1 MNTTEPA
8 SPKLRLLRY
17 LAYAFLLLLILITL
31 LLWQTPRL
39 VQRYLPGWLAEHY
52 GLQLTLGEIDVGL
65 RNPSLTLG
73 ATALLDAKQQPIIG
87 FEQLFITPNLQ
98 ASWQQKGVVLSA
110 VTLTNPV
117 VQLQRLTDKKG
128 EVRLNLTDALAT
140 LLAPAPSPEPETAS
154 APLLVDIASVNVTDG
169 HVRYQ
174 DQRKESEPGW
184 LPPLSLEKVT
194 LKLDNLR
201 TEANHP
207 TAYQLSAAING
218 KSSLAAHGKLDV
230 MSGMGQGKV
239 SLKQVELKPFAPL
252 WAPYL
257 KLDLA
262 KGHANTEVEYQLKE
276 GKQGVLWQLSKG
288 KLTLD
293 NWQLKKHKGDE
304 FARFGQLALSELAV
318 DGQKQSLQIGK
329 VTLQQPLL
337 KATLNPQQELD
348 LADLLIEQAP
358 AKPVKGAHAANEVAN
373 NAAPKSA
380 QQAKTAG
387 NGKKHT
393 PDKPWQWQIK
403 QILIDKG
410 DLTLTESSSGKPQA
424 RQFSGLKLAL
434 GPLGSKGEQPSKLTL
449 ATHFNQSSPL
459 AFDGQLT
466 LTPFTLSGDINQQ
479 GLPLTLA
486 QPYLADL
493 VRIKVQNGLLSS
505 KTRLDLATTAQG
517 DLSKLTLQGGL
528 DVNGLKVVDRA
539 DNQRLLEFNTL
550 ALTGLTYDGISQQM
564 RIKDIALN
572 KPFARIEI
580 NEDGTTNLQQL
591 LLPQPA
597 ATKSTQAAATKSTQA
612 AAGSKTP
619 DFRFTIDQLR
629 TEQGNLRFADRSL
642 SQDFVADIASLGGQS
657 RHISNIP
664 GQRSDLA
671 FNGKVDRYAP
681 VTIRGGTNL
690 LVANPILDIA
700 VAFHN
705 LELTTFTPYSGTY
718 AGYAIDKG
726 QLSMKL
732 HYKLEGNRLEGDND
746 ITIKKLQ
753 LGEKIKSDQAK
764 DLPLGL
770 AIALLSDANG
780 VIQMNL
786 KVKGDLDQPD
796 FSIGNIF
803 WDVLGNTLSKAI
815 TSPFSL
821 LASLADGTE
830 DLDELPFLPGDPDL
844 PPTQQEKLVKLAQ
857 ALKDRPKLSMNIRG
871 KVNFNEE
878 RPILQRQKLERVLA
892 KLTGNQADLDL
903 LEQDSALQEALAR
916 AYEERFGED
925 LDDLAARLHLDEE
938 SAALRAQA
946 VILLRDQQLITAK
959 SLRNLAM
966 RRAQNTKEFLVDS
979 QGIAPERLFVLDS
992 QVKEEDKEAKVI
1004 LTLDQ

>member
-17 LAYAFLLLLILITL
+17 LAYAFLLLLILMTL

-73 ATALLDAKQQPIIG
+73 ATTLLDAKQQPIIG

-110 VTLTNPV
+110 VTLTKPV
-117 VQLQRLTDKKG
+117 VLLQRLTDKKG
-128 EVRLNLTDALAT
+128 DVRLNLTDALAT
-140 LLAPAPSPEPETAS
+140 LLAPAPFPEPETAS
-154 APLLVDIASVNVTDG
+154 APLLVDIASIAVTDG

-184 LPPLSLEKVT
+184 LPPLNLEKMT

-207 TAYQLSAAING
+207 TAYQLNAAING

-230 MSGMGQGKV
+230 MSGMGQGKA
-239 SLKQVELKPFAPL
+239 SLKQVDLKPFAPL

-262 KGHANTEVEYQLKE
+262 KGHANAEVEYQLKG

-304 FARFGQLALSELAV
+304 FARFGQLALSDLAV

-358 AKPVKGAHAANEVAN
+358 AKPTKGAHAANEVAN
-373 NAAPKSA
+373 NAAPKSV

-387 NGKKHT
+387 NGKKHGA
-393 PDKPWQWQIK
+393 DKPWQWQIK
-403 QILIDKG
+403 QIVIDKG

-424 RQFSGLKLAL
+424 RQLSGLKLAL

-449 ATHFNQSSPL
+449 ATQFNQSSPL

-528 DVNGLKVVDRA
+528 DINGLKVVDRA

-597 ATKSTQAAATKSTQA
+597 ATKSTHAT
-612 AAGSKTP
+612 AGNKAP

-844 PPTQQEKLVKLAQ
+844 TPTQQEKLVKLAQ

-892 KLTGNQADLDL
+892 KLTGNQADLDQ
-903 LEQDSALQEALAR
+903 LEQDPALQEALAQ

-925 LDDLAARLHLDEE
+925 LEDLADRLHLDEE
-938 SAALRAQA
+938 SSALRAQA

>member
-17 LAYAFLLLLILITL
+17 LAYAFLLFLILITL

-87 FEQLFITPNLQ
+87 FEQLFITPDLQ

-110 VTLTNPV
+110 VTLTKPV
-117 VQLQRLTDKKG
+117 VLLQRLADKKG
-128 EVRLNLTDALAT
+128 DVRLNLTDALAT
-140 LLAPAPSPEPETAS
+140 LLAPAPSSEPETAS

-262 KGHANTEVEYQLKE
+262 KGHANAEVEYQLKE

-329 VTLQQPLL
+329 MTLQQPLL

-358 AKPVKGAHAANEVAN
+358 AKPVKGAHTANEVAN

-387 NGKKHT
+387 NSKKHA

-410 DLTLTESSSGKPQA
+410 ALTLTESSSGKPQA
-424 RQFSGLKLAL
+424 RQLSGLKLVL

-449 ATHFNQSSPL
+449 ATQFNQSSPL

-493 VRIKVQNGLLSS
+493 VRIKVQSGLLSS
-505 KTRLDLATTAQG
+505 KSRLDLATTAQG

-528 DVNGLKVVDRA
+528 DINGLKVVDRA

-597 ATKSTQAAATKSTQA
+597 ATKGTHAT
-612 AAGSKTP
+612 AGSKAP

-844 PPTQQEKLVKLAQ
+844 TPTQQEKLVKLAQ

-903 LEQDSALQEALAR
+903 LEQDPALQEALAQ

-925 LDDLAARLHLDEE
+925 LEDLADRLHLDEE

>member
-1 MNTTEPA
+1 MGVQQMNTTERA
-8 SPKLRLLRY
+8 SHKPRFLRY

-39 VQRYLPGWLAEHY
+39 IQRYLPGWLAEHY

-73 ATALLDAKQQPIIG
+73 ATALLDTKQQPIIR
-87 FEQLFITPNLQ
+87 FEQLFITPDLQ

-110 VTLTNPV
+110 VTLIKPV
-117 VQLQRLTDKKG
+117 VLLQRLADKKG
-128 EVRLNLTDALAT
+128 DVRLNLTDALAT
-140 LLAPAPSPEPETAS
+140 VLTSAPSPEPETAS
-154 APLLVDIASVNVTDG
+154 APLLVDIASIAVTDG

-184 LPPLSLEKVT
+184 LPPLNMEKVT
-194 LKLDNLR
+194 IKLDNLR
-201 TEANHP
+201 TKANHP

-239 SLKQVELKPFAPL
+239 SLKLVELKPFAPL

-262 KGHANTEVEYQLKE
+262 KGHANAEVEYQLKE
-276 GKQGVLWQLSKG
+276 GKQGVQWQLSKG

-293 NWQLKKHKGDE
+293 NWQLKKLKGDE
-304 FARFGQLALSELAV
+304 FARFGQLALSDLAV

-329 VTLQQPLL
+329 ITMQQPLI

-358 AKPVKGAHAANEVAN
+358 AKPVKEAYAANEVAN

-380 QQAKTAG
+380 QKTKAAG
-387 NGKKHT
+387 NGKKHRA
-393 PDKPWQWQIK
+393 DKPWQWQIK

-424 RQFSGLKLAL
+424 RQISGLKLAL

-449 ATHFNQSSPL
+449 ATQFNQSSPL

-466 LTPFTLSGDINQQ
+466 LSPFTLSGDINQQ

-597 ATKSTQAAATKSTQA
+597 AAKSTEAT
-612 AAGSKTP
+612 AGSKAP

-821 LASLADGTE
+821 LASLADGTD
-830 DLDELPFLPGDPDL
+830 DLDELPFLPGEPDL
-844 PPTQQEKLVKLAQ
+844 TPTQQEKLVKLAQ
-857 ALKDRPKLSMNIRG
+857 ALKERPKLSMNIRG

-903 LEQDSALQEALAR
+903 LEQDPALQEALAQ

-925 LDDLAARLHLDEE
+925 LNDLADRLHLDEE

-966 RRAQNTKEFLVDS
+966 RRAQNTKEFLVDN

>member
-8 SPKLRLLRY
+8 SSKLRLLRY
-17 LAYAFLLLLILITL
+17 LAYAFLLFLILITL

-65 RNPSLTLG
+65 RNPSISLST
-73 ATALLDAKQQPIIG
+73 TALLDAKQQPIIR

-110 VTLTNPV
+110 VTLTKPV
-117 VQLQRLTDKKG
+117 MLLQRLTDKKG

-140 LLAPAPSPEPETAS
+140 LLTPAPSPEPEPAS
-154 APLLVDIASVNVTDG
+154 APLLIDIASVNVTDG

-184 LPPLSLEKVT
+184 LPPLNLEKVT

-207 TAYQLSAAING
+207 TAYQLNAAING

-239 SLKQVELKPFAPL
+239 SFKQVELKPFAPL

-262 KGHANTEVEYQLKE
+262 KGHANAEVEYQLKE

-304 FARFGQLALSELAV
+304 FARFGQLTLSELAV

-337 KATLNPQQELD
+337 RATLNPQQELD

-358 AKPVKGAHAANEVAN
+358 AKPVKGAHVANEVAN

-387 NGKKHT
+387 NGKKHA

-424 RQFSGLKLAL
+424 RQLSGLKLAL

-449 ATHFNQSSPL
+449 ATQFNQSSPL

-466 LTPFTLSGDINQQ
+466 LSPFTISGDINQQ

-493 VRIKVQNGLLSS
+493 VRIKVQSGLLSS

-564 RIKDIALN
+564 RIKAIALN

-597 ATKSTQAAATKSTQA
+597 AAKSTEAK
-612 AAGSKTP
+612 AGSKAP

-844 PPTQQEKLVKLAQ
+844 TPTQQEKLVKLAQ

-925 LDDLAARLHLDEE
+925 LEDLADRLHLDEE

>member
-1 MNTTEPA
+1 MNTTKPA
-8 SPKLRLLRY
+8 FPKLRLLRY

-65 RNPSLTLG
+65 RHPSLTLG
-73 ATALLDAKQQPIIG
+73 ATALLDAKQQPIVS
-87 FEQLFITPNLQ
+87 FEQLLITPNLQ

-110 VTLTNPV
+110 VTLTKPV
-117 VQLQRLTDKKG
+117 VLLQRLADKKG
-128 EVRLNLTDALAT
+128 DVRLNLTDALAT
-140 LLAPAPSPEPETAS
+140 VLAPSPSPEPETAS
-154 APLLVDIASVNVTDG
+154 APLLVDIASIAVTDG

-184 LPPLSLEKVT
+184 LPPLNLEKLS
-194 LKLDNLR
+194 LKLDHLR

-207 TAYQLSAAING
+207 TAYQLNAAING

-257 KLDLA
+257 TLELA
-262 KGHANTEVEYQLKE
+262 KGQANAEVEYLLKE

-304 FARFGQLALSELAV
+304 FARFSQLALSELAI

-329 VTLQQPLL
+329 VSLKQPIL
-337 KATLNPQQELD
+337 KATLNAQQELD

-358 AKPVKGAHAANEVAN
+358 AKPVKDAKGAKATKATKATKPTAA
-373 NAAPKSA
+373 
-380 QQAKTAG
+380 
-387 NGKKHT
+387 
-393 PDKPWQWQIK
+393 DKPWQWQIK
-403 QILIDKG
+403 QIAIDKG
-410 DLTLTESSSGKPQA
+410 DLTLTESSSGKPLA
-424 RQFSGLKLAL
+424 RQLSGLTLAL
-434 GPLGSKGEQPSKLTL
+434 GPLGSKGEQPSMLTL
-449 ATHFNQSSPL
+449 ATHFNQNSPL
-459 AFDGQLT
+459 TFAGQLT
-466 LTPFTLSGDINQQ
+466 LIPFALSGEISQQ
-479 GLPLTLA
+479 GLPLALA

-493 VRIKVQNGLLSS
+493 LRIKLQTGQLSS
-505 KTRLDLATTAQG
+505 KTKLDLATTAQG
-517 DLSKLTLQGGL
+517 ALGKLTLQGGL
-528 DVNGLKVVDRA
+528 DISGLKVVDRA
-539 DNQRLLEFNTL
+539 DNQRLLEISNL
-550 ALTGLTYDGISQQM
+550 QLTSLDYDGINQQM
-564 RIKDIALN
+564 RIKDIALS

-580 NEDGTTNLQQL
+580 NEDGITNLQQL

-597 ATKSTQAAATKSTQA
+597 SGKGAQA
-612 AAGSKTP
+612 AAGSKSP
-619 DFRFTIDQLR
+619 NFRFTIDQLR

-700 VAFHN
+700 VAFNN

-753 LGEKIKSDQAK
+753 LGEKIKSEQAK

-844 PPTQQEKLVKLAQ
+844 TQTQLDKLAKLAQ

-903 LEQDSALQEALAR
+903 LEQDPDLQEALAK
-916 AYEERFGED
+916 AYQERFSED
-925 LDDLAARLHLDEE
+925 LDDLADRLSLDEE
-938 SAALRAQA
+938 SPALRAQA
-946 VILLRDQQLITAK
+946 IALLQEQQLITAK

-992 QVKEEDKEAKVI
+992 QVKEEDKEAKVV

>member
-17 LAYAFLLLLILITL
+17 LAYAFLLFLILITL

-39 VQRYLPGWLAEHY
+39 IQRYLPGWLAEHY

-87 FEQLFITPNLQ
+87 FEQLFITPDLQ
-98 ASWQQKGVVLSA
+98 ASWQQKGVVLST
-110 VTLTNPV
+110 VTLTKPV
-117 VQLQRLTDKKG
+117 VLLQRLADKKG
-128 EVRLNLTDALAT
+128 DVRLNLTDALAT
-140 LLAPAPSPEPETAS
+140 LLAPTPSPEPEPAS
-154 APLLVDIASVNVTDG
+154 APLLLDIASVNVTDG

-174 DQRKESEPGW
+174 DQRKASEPGW
-184 LPPLSLEKVT
+184 LPPLNLEKVT

-230 MSGMGQGKV
+230 MSGMGQGKA
-239 SLKQVELKPFAPL
+239 SLKQVDLKPFAPL

-262 KGHANTEVEYQLKE
+262 KGHANAEVEYQLKE

-358 AKPVKGAHAANEVAN
+358 AKPVKEANTANEVAN
-373 NAAPKSA
+373 NAAPKST
-380 QQAKTAG
+380 QQAKTAS
-387 NGKKHT
+387 NGKKNT
-393 PDKPWQWQIK
+393 ADKPWQWQIK
-403 QILIDKG
+403 QIVIDKG

-424 RQFSGLKLAL
+424 RQLSGLKLAL

-449 ATHFNQSSPL
+449 ATQFNQSSPL

-528 DVNGLKVVDRA
+528 DINGLKVVDRA

-597 ATKSTQAAATKSTQA
+597 AAKSTEAK
-612 AAGSKTP
+612 AGSKAP

-844 PPTQQEKLVKLAQ
+844 TPTQQEKLVKLAQ

-903 LEQDSALQEALAR
+903 LEQDPALQEALAQ

-925 LDDLAARLHLDEE
+925 LEDLADRLHLDEE

-946 VILLRDQQLITAK
+946 VILLQDQQLITAK

>member
-140 LLAPAPSPEPETAS
+140 LLAPSPEPETAS

-184 LPPLSLEKVT
+184 LPLLNLEKVT

-218 KSSLAAHGKLDV
+218 KSSLTAHGKLDV
-230 MSGMGQGKV
+230 MSGMGQGKA
-239 SLKQVELKPFAPL
+239 SLKQVDLKPFAPL

-262 KGHANTEVEYQLKE
+262 KGHANAEVQYQLKE

-358 AKPVKGAHAANEVAN
+358 AKEAHAANEVAN

-380 QQAKTAG
+380 QQAKAAG
-387 NGKKHT
+387 NGKKHGA
-393 PDKPWQWQIK
+393 DKPWQWQIK

-424 RQFSGLKLAL
+424 RQLSGLKLAL

-466 LTPFTLSGDINQQ
+466 LSPFTLSGDINQQ

-597 ATKSTQAAATKSTQA
+597 AAKSTEAK
-612 AAGSKTP
+612 AGSKAP

-844 PPTQQEKLVKLAQ
+844 TPTQQEKLVKLAQ

-903 LEQDSALQEALAR
+903 LEQDPALQEALAR

-925 LDDLAARLHLDEE
+925 LEDLADRLHLDEE

>member
-87 FEQLFITPNLQ
+87 FEQLFITPDLQ
-98 ASWQQKGVVLSA
+98 ASWQQKGVVLST
-110 VTLTNPV
+110 VTLTKPMV
-117 VQLQRLTDKKG
+117 LLQRLTDKKG
-128 EVRLNLTDALAT
+128 DVRLNLTDALAT
-140 LLAPAPSPEPETAS
+140 LLPPAPSPEPETAS

-174 DQRKESEPGW
+174 DQRKASEPGW
-184 LPPLSLEKVT
+184 LPPLNLEKVT

-207 TAYQLSAAING
+207 TAYQLNAAING

-230 MSGMGQGKV
+230 LSGMGQGKA
-239 SLKQVELKPFAPL
+239 SLKQVDLKPFAPL

-262 KGHANTEVEYQLKE
+262 KGHANAEVKYQLKE

-304 FARFGQLALSELAV
+304 FARFGQLALSDLAV

-373 NAAPKSA
+373 NAAPTSA

-387 NGKKHT
+387 NSKKHGA
-393 PDKPWQWQIK
+393 DKPWQWQIK

-424 RQFSGLKLAL
+424 RQLSGLKLAL

-449 ATHFNQSSPL
+449 ATQFNQSSPL

-493 VRIKVQNGLLSS
+493 VRIKVQSGLLSS

-528 DVNGLKVVDRA
+528 DINGLKVVDRA

-564 RIKDIALN
+564 RIKEIALN

-597 ATKSTQAAATKSTQA
+597 AAKSTEEK
-612 AAGSKTP
+612 AGSKAP

-844 PPTQQEKLVKLAQ
+844 TPTQQEKLVKLAQ

-903 LEQDSALQEALAR
+903 LEQDSALQEALAQ

-925 LDDLAARLHLDEE
+925 LDDLADRLHLDEE
-938 SAALRAQA
+938 SEALRAQA

>member
-52 GLQLTLGEIDVGL
+52 GLQLALGEIDVGL

-140 LLAPAPSPEPETAS
+140 LLAPSPEPETAS

-184 LPPLSLEKVT
+184 LPLLNLEKVT

-218 KSSLAAHGKLDV
+218 KSSLTAHGKLDV
-230 MSGMGQGKV
+230 MSGMGQGKA
-239 SLKQVELKPFAPL
+239 SLKQVDLKPFAPL

-262 KGHANTEVEYQLKE
+262 KGHANAEVQYQLKE

-358 AKPVKGAHAANEVAN
+358 AKEAHAANEVAN

-380 QQAKTAG
+380 QQAKAAG
-387 NGKKHT
+387 NGKKHGA
-393 PDKPWQWQIK
+393 DKPWQWQIK

-424 RQFSGLKLAL
+424 RQLSGLKLAL

-466 LTPFTLSGDINQQ
+466 LSPFTLSGDINQQ

-597 ATKSTQAAATKSTQA
+597 AAKSTEAK
-612 AAGSKTP
+612 AGSKAP

-844 PPTQQEKLVKLAQ
+844 TPTQQEKLVKLAQ

-903 LEQDSALQEALAR
+903 LEQDPALQEALAR

-925 LDDLAARLHLDEE
+925 LEDLADRLHLDEE

>member
-17 LAYAFLLLLILITL
+17 LAYAFLLLLILFTL

-39 VQRYLPGWLAEHY
+39 IQRYLPGWLAEHY
-52 GLQLTLGEIDVGL
+52 GLQVTLGEIDVGL

-73 ATALLDAKQQPIIG
+73 ATALLDAKQQPIIR
-87 FEQLFITPNLQ
+87 FEQLFISPDLQ

-110 VTLTNPV
+110 VTLTKPV
-117 VQLQRLTDKKG
+117 VLLQRLADKKG
-128 EVRLNLTDALAT
+128 DVRLNLTDALAT
-140 LLAPAPSPEPETAS
+140 VLAPAPSPEPETAS
-154 APLLVDIASVNVTDG
+154 APLLVDIASIAVTDG

-184 LPPLSLEKVT
+184 LPPLNLENVT

-201 TEANHP
+201 TAANHP
-207 TAYQLSAAING
+207 TAYQMSAAING
-218 KSSLAAHGKLDV
+218 NSSLAAHGKLDV

-262 KGHANTEVEYQLKE
+262 KGHANAEVEYQLKE
-276 GKQGVLWQLSKG
+276 GKQGVQWQLSKG

-304 FARFGQLALSELAV
+304 FARFSQLALSDLAV

-337 KATLNPQQELD
+337 KATLNPQQQLD
-348 LADLLIEQAP
+348 LAELLIEQP
-358 AKPVKGAHAANEVAN
+358 PVKPLKETKEAKPTN
-373 NAAPKSA
+373 N
-380 QQAKTAG
+380 
-387 NGKKHT
+387 
-393 PDKPWQWQIK
+393 KPWLWQIK
-403 QILIDKG
+403 QIAIDKG
-410 DLTLTESSSGKPQA
+410 DLTFTESSSGKPLA
-424 RQFSGLKLAL
+424 RQLSGLKLAL
-434 GPLGSKGEQPSKLTL
+434 GPLGSRGAQPSKLTL
-449 ATHFNQSSPL
+449 TTHFNQSSPL

-466 LTPFTLSGDINQQ
+466 LSPFTLSGDINQQ

-493 VRIKVQNGLLSS
+493 VRIKVQNGLLNS

-539 DNQRLLEFNTL
+539 DNQRLLAFNTL

-564 RIKDIALN
+564 RIKEIALN

-591 LLPQPA
+591 LLPQPV
-597 ATKSTQAAATKSTQA
+597 ATNSTQAAAS
-612 AAGSKTP
+612 SKGP

-642 SQDFVADIASLGGQS
+642 SQEFVADIASLGGQS

-700 VAFHN
+700 VAFNN

-821 LASLADGTE
+821 LASLADGTK
-830 DLDELPFLPGDPDL
+830 DLDELSFLPGESDL
-844 PPTQQEKLVKLAQ
+844 TPTQQERLIKLAQ
-857 ALKDRPKLSMNIRG
+857 ALKERPKLSMNIRG

-892 KLTGNQADLDL
+892 KLTGNQVDLDL
-903 LEQDSALQEALAR
+903 LEQDPALQEALAQ
-916 AYEERFGED
+916 AYEDRFGED
-925 LDDLAARLHLDEE
+925 LNDLADRLHLDEE

>member
-73 ATALLDAKQQPIIG
+73 ETALLDAKQQPIIG
-87 FEQLFITPNLQ
+87 FEQLFITPDLQ
-98 ASWQQKGVVLSA
+98 ASWQQKGIVLST
-110 VTLTNPV
+110 VTLTKPAV
-117 VQLQRLTDKKG
+117 LLQRLADKKG
-128 EVRLNLTDALAT
+128 DVRLNLTDALAT
-140 LLAPAPSPEPETAS
+140 LLAPAPSPEPEPAS
-154 APLLVDIASVNVTDG
+154 APLLIDIASVNVTDG

-174 DQRKESEPGW
+174 DQRKASEPGW
-184 LPPLSLEKVT
+184 LPPLNLEKVT

-230 MSGMGQGKV
+230 MSGMGQGKA
-239 SLKQVELKPFAPL
+239 SLKQVDLKPFAPL

-257 KLDLA
+257 KLELA
-262 KGHANTEVEYQLKE
+262 KGHANAEVEYQLKE

-358 AKPVKGAHAANEVAN
+358 AKPVKEANTANEVAS

-387 NGKKHT
+387 NGKKQV

-424 RQFSGLKLAL
+424 RQLSGLKLAL

-597 ATKSTQAAATKSTQA
+597 AAKSTEAK
-612 AAGSKTP
+612 AGSKAP

-753 LGEKIKSDQAK
+753 LGEKIKSEQAK

-844 PPTQQEKLVKLAQ
+844 TPTQQEKLVKLAQ

-903 LEQDSALQEALAR
+903 LEQDSALQEALAQ

-925 LDDLAARLHLDEE
+925 LDDLADRLHLDEE

-946 VILLRDQQLITAK
+946 MILLRDQQLITAK

>member
-52 GLQLTLGEIDVGL
+52 GLQLTLGEIDVGV

-87 FEQLFITPNLQ
+87 FEQLFITPDLQ
-98 ASWQQKGVVLSA
+98 ASWQHKGVVLST
-110 VTLTNPV
+110 VTLTKPV
-117 VQLQRLTDKKG
+117 VLLQRLTDKKG
-128 EVRLNLTDALAT
+128 DVRFNLTDALAT
-140 LLAPAPSPEPETAS
+140 LLTPAPSPEPETAS

-184 LPPLSLEKVT
+184 LPPLNLEKVT

-239 SLKQVELKPFAPL
+239 SLKQVDLKPFAPL

-257 KLDLA
+257 QLDLA
-262 KGHANTEVEYQLKE
+262 KGHANAEVEYQLKE

-304 FARFGQLALSELAV
+304 FARFGQLALSDLAV

-358 AKPVKGAHAANEVAN
+358 AKPVKGAHAANEVAS

-387 NGKKHT
+387 NSKKHGA
-393 PDKPWQWQIK
+393 DKPWQWQIK

-424 RQFSGLKLAL
+424 RQLSGLKLAL

-449 ATHFNQSSPL
+449 ATQFNQSSPL

-493 VRIKVQNGLLSS
+493 VRIKVQSGLLSS

-580 NEDGTTNLQQL
+580 NEYGTTNLQQL

-597 ATKSTQAAATKSTQA
+597 AAKSTEAK
-612 AAGSKTP
+612 AGSKAP

-664 GQRSDLA
+664 GQRSELS

-690 LVANPILDIA
+690 LVADPVLDIA
-700 VAFHN
+700 VAFNN

-844 PPTQQEKLVKLAQ
+844 TPTQQEKLVKLAQ

-903 LEQDSALQEALAR
+903 LEQDPALQEALAQ

-925 LDDLAARLHLDEE
+925 LEDLADRLHLDEE

>member
-17 LAYAFLLLLILITL
+17 LVYAFLLLLILIPL

-39 VQRYLPGWLAEHY
+39 IQRYLPGWLAEHY
-52 GLQLTLGEIDVGL
+52 GLQLTLGEIDVGV

-87 FEQLFITPNLQ
+87 FEQLFITPDLQ

-110 VTLTNPV
+110 VTLTKPV
-117 VQLQRLTDKKG
+117 VLLQRLADKKG
-128 EVRLNLTDALAT
+128 DVRLNLTDALAT
-140 LLAPAPSPEPETAS
+140 LLAPAPSHEPETAR

-184 LPPLSLEKVT
+184 LPLLNLEKVT

-218 KSSLAAHGKLDV
+218 KSSLSAHGKLDV
-230 MSGMGQGKV
+230 MSGMGQGKA
-239 SLKQVELKPFAPL
+239 SLKQVDLKPFAPL

-262 KGHANTEVEYQLKE
+262 KGHANAEVEYQLKE

-304 FARFGQLALSELAV
+304 FARFGQLALSDLAV
-318 DGQKQSLQIGK
+318 DGQKPSLQIGK

-358 AKPVKGAHAANEVAN
+358 AKLVKGAHAANEVAN

-387 NGKKHT
+387 NSKKHGA
-393 PDKPWQWQIK
+393 DKPWQWQIK

-424 RQFSGLKLAL
+424 RQLSGLKLAL

-449 ATHFNQSSPL
+449 ATQFNQSSPL

-528 DVNGLKVVDRA
+528 DINELKVVDRA

-597 ATKSTQAAATKSTQA
+597 AAKSTEAKAD
-612 AAGSKTP
+612 SKAP

-844 PPTQQEKLVKLAQ
+844 TPTQQEKLVKLAQ

-903 LEQDSALQEALAR
+903 LEQDPALQEALAQ

-925 LDDLAARLHLDEE
+925 LEDLADRLHLDEE

>member
-17 LAYAFLLLLILITL
+17 LAYAFLLFLILMTL

-39 VQRYLPGWLAEHY
+39 IQRYLPGWLAEHY
-52 GLQLTLGEIDVGL
+52 GLQLTLGEIDVGV

-73 ATALLDAKQQPIIG
+73 ATALLDAKQQPIIR
-87 FEQLFITPNLQ
+87 FEQLFITPDLQ

-110 VTLTNPV
+110 VTLTKPV
-117 VQLQRLTDKKG
+117 VLLQRLTDKKG
-128 EVRLNLTDALAT
+128 DVRLNLTDVLAT
-140 LLAPAPSPEPETAS
+140 LLAPAPSPEPEPEPEPAS
-154 APLLVDIASVNVTDG
+154 APLLIDIASVNVTDG

-184 LPPLSLEKVT
+184 LPPLNLEKVT

-218 KSSLAAHGKLDV
+218 KSSLSAHGKLDV
-230 MSGMGQGKV
+230 MSGMGQGKA
-239 SLKQVELKPFAPL
+239 SLKQVDLKPFAPL

-262 KGHANTEVEYQLKE
+262 KGHANAEVEYQLKE

-358 AKPVKGAHAANEVAN
+358 AKPVKEANTANEVAS

-387 NGKKHT
+387 NGKKQV

-424 RQFSGLKLAL
+424 RQLSGLKLAL

-449 ATHFNQSSPL
+449 ATNFNQSSPL

-597 ATKSTQAAATKSTQA
+597 ATNSPHAT
-612 AAGSKTP
+612 AGSKAP

-844 PPTQQEKLVKLAQ
+844 TPTQQEKLVKLAQ

-903 LEQDSALQEALAR
+903 LEQDPALQEALAQ

-925 LDDLAARLHLDEE
+925 LDDLADRLHLDEE

>member
-8 SPKLRLLRY
+8 SPKLRLLRF

-39 VQRYLPGWLAEHY
+39 IQRYLPDWLAEHY
-52 GLQLTLGEIDVGL
+52 GLQLMLGEINVGL

-98 ASWQQKGVVLSA
+98 ASWQQRGVVLSA
-110 VTLTNPV
+110 VTLTKPV
-117 VQLQRLTDKKG
+117 VLLQRLTDKKG
-128 EVRLNLTDALAT
+128 DVRLNLTDALAT

-154 APLLVDIASVNVTDG
+154 APLLVDIASIAVTDG

-184 LPPLSLEKVT
+184 LPPLNLEKVT

-207 TAYQLSAAING
+207 TAYQLNAAING

-239 SLKQVELKPFAPL
+239 SLKQVDLKPFAPL
-252 WAPYL
+252 WTPYL

-262 KGHANTEVEYQLKE
+262 KGHANAEVEYQLKE

-304 FARFGQLALSELAV
+304 FARFGQLDLSDLAV

-358 AKPVKGAHAANEVAN
+358 AKPVKGADTANEVAN

-387 NGKKHT
+387 NGKKHM

-403 QILIDKG
+403 QIAIVKG

-424 RQFSGLKLAL
+424 RQLSGLKLAL

-449 ATHFNQSSPL
+449 ATQFNQSSPL

-597 ATKSTQAAATKSTQA
+597 AAKSTQAPAE
-612 AAGSKTP
+612 SKAP

-642 SQDFVADIASLGGQS
+642 SQDFVADITSLGGQS

-844 PPTQQEKLVKLAQ
+844 TPTQQEKLVKLAQ

-892 KLTGNQADLDL
+892 KLIGNQADLDL
-903 LEQDSALQEALAR
+903 LEQDSALQEALAQ

-925 LDDLAARLHLDEE
+925 LDDLADRLHLDEE

>member
-8 SPKLRLLRY
+8 SPKPRLLRY

-39 VQRYLPGWLAEHY
+39 IQRYLPGWLAEHY

-73 ATALLDAKQQPIIG
+73 ATALLDAKQQPIIR
-87 FEQLFITPNLQ
+87 FEQLFISPDLQ

-110 VTLTNPV
+110 VTLTKPV
-117 VQLQRLTDKKG
+117 MLLQRLADKKG
-128 EVRLNLTDALAT
+128 DVRLNLTDALAT
-140 LLAPAPSPEPETAS
+140 VLAPAPSPEPEATS
-154 APLLVDIASVNVTDG
+154 APLLVDIASLAVTDG

-184 LPPLSLEKVT
+184 LPPLNLEKVT
-194 LKLDNLR
+194 LKFDNLR

-262 KGHANTEVEYQLKE
+262 KGHANAEVQYQLKE
-276 GKQGVLWQLSKG
+276 GKQEVQWQLSKG

-293 NWQLKKHKGDE
+293 NWQLKKRKGDE
-304 FARFGQLALSELAV
+304 FARFSQLALSELAV

-337 KATLNPQQELD
+337 KATLNAQQELD
-348 LADLLIEQAP
+348 LADLLIAQAP
-358 AKPVKGAHAANEVAN
+358 AKPVKGANTANEAAK

-380 QQAKTAG
+380 QQAQTAG
-387 NGKKHT
+387 NGKKNKA
-393 PDKPWQWQIK
+393 DKPWQWQIR
-403 QILIDKG
+403 QIAIDKG
-410 DLTLTESSSGKPQA
+410 DLTLTESSSGKPLA
-424 RQFSGLKLAL
+424 RQLSGLKLAL

-449 ATHFNQSSPL
+449 ATHFNQNTPL
-459 AFDGQLT
+459 TFDGQLT
-466 LTPFTLSGDINQQ
+466 LTPFALSGDINQQ

-505 KTRLDLATTAQG
+505 KTRLDLATTTQG
-517 DLSKLTLQGGL
+517 DLSKLSLQGGL

-597 ATKSTQAAATKSTQA
+597 AAKSTEAK
-612 AAGSKTP
+612 AGSKAP

-844 PPTQQEKLVKLAQ
+844 TPTQQEKLVKLAQ

-903 LEQDSALQEALAR
+903 LEQDSALQEALAQ

-925 LDDLAARLHLDEE
+925 LEDLADRLHLDEE

-979 QGIAPERLFVLDS
+979 QGIASERLFVLDS

>member
-8 SPKLRLLRY
+8 SPKPRLLRY

-39 VQRYLPGWLAEHY
+39 IQRYLPGWLAEHY

-73 ATALLDAKQQPIIG
+73 ATALLDAKQQPIIR
-87 FEQLFITPNLQ
+87 FEQLFISPNLQ

-110 VTLTNPV
+110 VILTKPV
-117 VQLQRLTDKKG
+117 VLLQRLADKTG
-128 EVRLNLTDALAT
+128 DVRLNLTDALAT
-140 LLAPAPSPEPETAS
+140 LLAPAPSPEPEAAS
-154 APLLVDIASVNVTDG
+154 APLLVDIASLAVTDG

-184 LPPLSLEKVT
+184 LPPLNLEKVT

-218 KSSLAAHGKLDV
+218 NSSLAAHGKLDV

-262 KGHANTEVEYQLKE
+262 KGHANAEVEYQLKE
-276 GKQGVLWQLSKG
+276 GKQEVQWQLSKG

-293 NWQLKKHKGDE
+293 NWQLKKRKGDE
-304 FARFGQLALSELAV
+304 FARFSQLALSELAV

-337 KATLNPQQELD
+337 KATLNAQQLD
-348 LADLLIEQAP
+348 LADLLIAPAP
-358 AKPVKGAHAANEVAN
+358 AKPVKGANAANEVAN
-373 NAAPKSA
+373 NSAPKSK
-380 QQAKTAG
+380 QQAKAAG
-387 NGKKHT
+387 NGKKNAADT
-393 PDKPWQWQIK
+393 PWQWQIK
-403 QILIDKG
+403 QIVIDKG
-410 DLTLTESSSGKPQA
+410 DLTLTESSSGKPLA
-424 RQFSGLKLAL
+424 RQLSGLKLAL

-466 LTPFTLSGDINQQ
+466 LTPFALSGDINQQ

-493 VRIKVQNGLLSS
+493 VRIKVQNGRLSS
-505 KTRLDLATTAQG
+505 KTRLDLATTTQG

-528 DVNGLKVVDRA
+528 NVNGLKVVDRA

-564 RIKDIALN
+564 RIKEIALN

-580 NEDGTTNLQQL
+580 HEDGTTNLQQL

-597 ATKSTQAAATKSTQA
+597 ATNSTQA
-612 AAGSKTP
+612 AAGSKTSTGSKGP

-690 LVANPILDIA
+690 LVANPLLDIA

-753 LGEKIKSDQAK
+753 LGEKIKSEQAK

-821 LASLADGTE
+821 LASLADGTD

-844 PPTQQEKLVKLAQ
+844 TPTQQEKLIKLAQ
-857 ALKDRPKLSMNIRG
+857 ALKERPKLSMNIRG

-903 LEQDSALQEALAR
+903 LEQDPALQEALAQ

-925 LDDLAARLHLDEE
+925 LEDLADRLHLDEE
-938 SAALRAQA
+938 SAALRSQA

-979 QGIAPERLFVLDS
+979 QGITPERLFVLDS